1 VASVTRAEATSEVL
15 AAKRRENLSFT
26 ELAERSDADRVWLTA
41 ALLGQ
46 HPLPPDLARRVGE
59 ALALSEQA
67 IGVLQEIPTRGSFD
81 TLPPTD
87 PTIYRLYEV
96 LQVYGPTLK
105 ALIHEDFGDG
115 IMSAINFNL
124 DLERTEAESGP
135 RVRIILEG
143 KWLPYQWQ
151 A

>member
-1 VASVTRAEATSEVL
+1 MTRAEVTAEIL
-15 AAKRRENLSFT
+15 AAKRRENLTFT
-26 ELAERSDADRVWLTA
+26 ELAERSDVDRVWLTA

-46 HPLPPDLARRVGE
+46 HPLPPDLARHVGE
-59 ALALSEQA
+59 TLSLSEET
-67 IGVLQEIPTRGSFD
+67 IGVLQEIPTRGSFQ

-96 LQVYGPTLK
+96 LQVYGPALK
-105 ALIHEDFGDG
+105 ALIHEEFGDG

-124 DLERTEAESGP
+124 AVERGEADSGP
-135 RVRIILEG
+135 RVRITLDG

-151 A
+151 S